1 MEFNVQRDGLTLAG
15 IYEPADQPTGTIAIL
30 MHGFTGDRGYTSSAL
45 LVQLAA
51 RLRAIG
57 VGTVRFD
64 FNGHGHSDGHFVDM
78 TVLNEIA
85 DAQAVLTAV
94 QTRLHPQRIDLLGH
108 SQGGVVASMLAGY
121 AADAIHKLV
130 LLAPAATLKDD
141 AIAGHTR
148 GLVYDPHHIPATL
161 PLSDTLTLG
170 GFYLRTAQLL
180 PIYETAQAF
189 TGPVCLIHGDADQ
202 IVDPIASKRYH
213 DVYQDSTYHLLPGA
227 SHGLDGQ
234 ARTTVLDLATAFVQD
249 SRQS

>member
-1 MEFNVQRDGLTLAG
+1 MEFQVQRDGLNLAG
-15 IYEPADQPTGTIAIL
+15 IYEPAVQPNGTIAIL
-30 MHGFTGDRGYTSSAL
+30 MHGFTGDRGYTPAAL

-64 FNGHGHSDGHFVDM
+64 FNGHGHSDGDFVHM
-78 TVLNEIA
+78 TVPNEIA

-94 QTRLHPQRIDLLGH
+94 QTRLHPQHIDLLGH
-108 SQGGVVASMLAGY
+108 SQGGVVASMLASVD
-121 AADAIHKLV
+121 ADVIHKLV
-130 LLAPAATLKDD
+130 LMAPAATLKDD

-170 GFYLRTAQLL
+170 GFYLRTAQHL

-213 DVYQDSTYHLLPGA
+213 DIYHNSVYHLLPGG
-227 SHGLDGQ
+227 SHRLDGQ
-234 ARTTVLDLATAFVQD
+234 VRETVLDLATSFIQD
-249 SRQS
+249 

>member
-15 IYEPADQPTGTIAIL
+15 IYEPAPQPNGTLAIL
-30 MHGFTGDRGYTSSAL
+30 MHGFTGNRGYTSTEL

-51 RLRAIG
+51 RLRAVG

-64 FNGHGHSDGHFVDM
+64 FNGHGHSDGHFADM

-94 QTRLHPQRIDLLGH
+94 QTRLHPQHIDLLGH

-121 AADAIHKLV
+121 YPDLIHKLV
-130 LLAPAATLKDD
+130 LMAPAATLKDD
-141 AIAGHTR
+141 ALAGHTR
-148 GLVYDPHHIPATL
+148 GLDYDPHHIPASL
-161 PLSDTLTLG
+161 PLTEDLTLG

-202 IVDPIASKRYH
+202 IVAPSASERY
-213 DVYQDSTYHLLPGA
+213 DAVYQDSTLHLLPGA
-227 SHGLDGQ
+227 SHRLDGD
-234 ARTTVLDLATAFVQD
+234 ARPTVLQLATDFID
-249 SRQS
+249 N